1 MQLGDLVKY
10 RWWIDEKGIEYGA
23 DEPNKKTEI
32 GVILNPRLLKR
43 KGTVYAEVQ
52 FVRNEPPAAVP
63 GFKLEVLNE
72 SR

>member
-10 RWWIDEKGIEYGA
+10 RWWIDESGVEHGR
-23 DEPNKKTEI
+23 DQPNKKAEF

-43 KGTVYAEVQ
+43 KGVVYAEVQ
-52 FVRNEPPAAVP
+52 FNRNETSAAIP
-63 GFKLEVLNE
+63 RFKLEVVSG

>member
-10 RWWIDEKGIEYGA
+10 QWWIDERGT
-23 DEPNKKTEI
+23 DCRPDQLNKKAEF

-43 KGTVYAEVQ
+43 KGVVYAEVQ
-52 FVRNEPPAAVP
+52 FNRNETSAAIP
-63 GFKLEVLNE
+63 RFKLEVVSG

>member
-10 RWWIDEKGIEYGA
+10 EWWIDESAAGLYPG
-23 DEPNKKTEI
+23 EPNKKAEF

-43 KGTVYAEVQ
+43 KGVVYAEVQ
-52 FVRNEPPAAVP
+52 FNRNETSAAIP
-63 GFKLEVLNE
+63 RFKLEVVSG

>member
-10 RWWIDEKGIEYGA
+10 RWWIDESGVEYGA
-23 DEPNKKTEI
+23 DEPNKKAEF

-43 KGTVYAEVQ
+43 KGVVYAEVQ
-52 FVRNEPPAAVP
+52 FTRNEPSAAVP
-63 GFKLEVLNE
+63 RFKLAVVSG